1 MSGTI
6 TELTAKSEL
15 YCNLVLMVKNKIA
28 RLFCRDLQTINL
40 GEKKSLIGNTD
51 PVSFPEYTSY
61 YLFST
66 CRLLFSVN
74 ST

>member
-28 RLFCRDLQTINL
+28 RLICRDLQTINF
-40 GEKKSLIGNTD
+40 GKKNPL
-51 PVSFPEYTSY
+51 
-61 YLFST
+61 
-66 CRLLFSVN
+66 
-74 ST
+74 